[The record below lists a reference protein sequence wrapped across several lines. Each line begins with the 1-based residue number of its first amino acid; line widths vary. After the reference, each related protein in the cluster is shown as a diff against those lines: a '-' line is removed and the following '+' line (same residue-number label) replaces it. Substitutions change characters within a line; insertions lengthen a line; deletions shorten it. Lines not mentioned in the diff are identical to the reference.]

1 MKEGII
7 RSQVLK
13 HKSLFKVWVFKIMQA
28 VPEWIFLWAVRLD
41 FEEKDLPQASQLC
54 LASPE
59 CI

>member
-7 RSQVLK
+7 WSEVLI
-13 HKSLFKVWVFKIMQA
+13 HKSLKVWVFKIMQA

-54 LASPE
+54 LESPE